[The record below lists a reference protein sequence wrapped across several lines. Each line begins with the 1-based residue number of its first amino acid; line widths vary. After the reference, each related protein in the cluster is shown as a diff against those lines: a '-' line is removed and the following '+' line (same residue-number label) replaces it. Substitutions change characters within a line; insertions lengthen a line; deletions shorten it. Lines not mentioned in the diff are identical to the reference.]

1 MNKSLY
7 VGTGVAVVTPF
18 TADLKVDFKSLQ
30 NLINY
35 LIDSDIRYLV
45 AMGTTA
51 ESPTISVDEKKQIF
65 DCFVETVNGRVPL
78 IMGLGGNDTMAL
90 QRALQQLD
98 TTGFS
103 AILSVSPYYNRPTQ
117 EGIYQHYKALDAVT
131 PLPLILYNVPGRT
144 SSNIN
149 AETTLRIAH
158 DCTNVIGI
166 KDAGGDLE
174 QGKAVLDGRPN
185 DFIVLSGDDETA
197 IPLIQSGAE
206 GVISVI
212 AGGFPRFFS
221 KGVAAAL
228 KGDENKAN
236 EIATLA
242 QPIIDL
248 LFVEGNP
255 GGIKTVLHQRGLI
268 ENQLRLPLVPVS
280 DSVTSKL
287 RTYVDQYD

>member
-65 DCFVETVNGRVPL
+65 DCFDETVNGRVPL
-78 IMGLGGNDTMAL
+78 IMGLGGNDTMTL

-174 QGKAVLDGRPN
+174 QGKAVLDGRPD

>member
-1 MNKSLY
+1 MNKSPY
-7 VGTGVAVVTPF
+7 FGTGVAVVTPF
-18 TADLKVDFKSLQ
+18 TADLKIDFKSLR
-30 NLINY
+30 NVINY
-35 LIDSDIRYLV
+35 LIDSDIQYLV

-51 ESPTISVDEKKQIF
+51 ESSTISVEEKKQIF
-65 DCFVETVNGRVPL
+65 DCFVETVDDRVPL

-90 QRALQQLD
+90 QRALQQVD
-98 TTGFS
+98 ITGFS

-117 EGIYQHYKALDAVT
+117 EGIYQHYKELDAVT

-158 DCTNVIGI
+158 DCPNVIGI
-166 KDAGGDLE
+166 KDASGDLD
-174 QGKAVLDGRPN
+174 QGKAILDGRPD
-185 DFIVLSGDDETA
+185 DFVVLSGDDETA

-221 KGVAAAL
+221 NGVAAAL
-228 KGDENKAN
+228 EGNDDEAN

-242 QPIIDL
+242 QPIIDQ
-248 LFVEGNP
+248 LFIEGNP
-255 GGIKTVLHQRGLI
+255 GGIKAVLHERGLI
-268 ENQLRLPLVPVS
+268 ENKLRLPLVPVS
-280 DSVTSKL
+280 SSVTSKL
-287 RTYVDQYD
+287 KTYINQYD

>member
-1 MNKSLY
+1 MNKSPY
-7 VGTGVAVVTPF
+7 FGTGVAVVTPF
-18 TADLKVDFKSLQ
+18 TADLKVDFKSLR
-30 NLINY
+30 NLIYY

-51 ESPTISVDEKKQIF
+51 ESPTISVEEKKQIF
-65 DCFVETVNGRVPL
+65 DCFVETVDGRVPL

-90 QRALQQLD
+90 QRALQQVN
-98 TTGFS
+98 TIGFS

-158 DCTNVIGI
+158 DCPNVIGI
-166 KDAGGDLE
+166 KDASGDLD
-174 QGKAVLDGRPN
+174 QGKAILDKRPD

-197 IPLIQSGAE
+197 IPLIESGAE

-221 KGVAAAL
+221 NGVAAAIE
-228 KGDENKAN
+228 GDDDIAN

-255 GGIKTVLHQRGLI
+255 GGIKAVLHQRGLI

-280 DSVTSKL
+280 GSVTSKL
-287 RTYVDQYD
+287 KTYVDQYD

>member
-7 VGTGVAVVTPF
+7 YGTGVAVVTPF
-18 TADLKVDFKSLQ
+18 TADLKVDYTSLR
-30 NLINY
+30 NLIHY
-35 LIDSDIRYLV
+35 LIDNDIRYLV

-51 ESPTISVDEKKQIF
+51 ESPTISVEEKKQIF
-65 DCFVETVNGRVPL
+65 DFFIETVDGRVPL

-90 QRALQQLD
+90 QRALQQVD

-158 DCTNVIGI
+158 DCPNVIGI
-166 KDAGGDLE
+166 KDASGDID
-174 QGKAVLDGRPN
+174 QGKTILDGRPD

-212 AGGFPRFFS
+212 AGGFPRFFNN
-221 KGVAAAL
+221 GIIAAL
-228 KGDENKAN
+228 EGDDDKAN
-236 EIATLA
+236 EISLLA

-268 ENQLRLPLVPVS
+268 ENRLRLPLVPVS

-287 RTYVDQYD
+287 KIYVDRYD

>member
-7 VGTGVAVVTPF
+7 FGTGVAVITPF
-18 TADLKVDFKSLQ
+18 TADLKVDYKSLRS
-30 NLINY
+30 LINY

-51 ESPTISVDEKKQIF
+51 ESSTISVEEKKQIF
-65 DCFVETVNGRVPL
+65 DFFVETVEGRVPL
-78 IMGLGGNDTMAL
+78 VMGLGGNDTMAL
-90 QRALQQLD
+90 RRALQQVD

-117 EGIYQHYKALDAVT
+117 EGIYQHYRSLNEVT

-149 AETTLRIAH
+149 PETALRIAY
-158 DCTNVIGI
+158 DCPNVIGI
-166 KDAGGDLE
+166 KDASGDLD
-174 QGKAVLDGRPN
+174 QGKAILDGRPE

-228 KGDENKAN
+228 EGDENKAN

-255 GGIKTVLHQRGLI
+255 GGIKTVLNQRGLI

-280 DSVTSKL
+280 SSVASKL
-287 RTYVDQYD
+287 KTYVNQYD

>member
-1 MNKSLY
+1 M
-7 VGTGVAVVTPF
+7 
-18 TADLKVDFKSLQ
+18 Q

-65 DCFVETVNGRVPL
+65 DCFVEAVNGRVPL

-90 QRALQQLD
+90 QQALQQVD

-174 QGKAVLDGRPN
+174 QGKAVLNGRPD

>member
-18 TADLKVDFKSLQ
+18 TTDLKVDFKSLQ

-51 ESPTISVDEKKQIF
+51 ESPTISVEEKKQIF

-174 QGKAVLDGRPN
+174 QGKAVLDGRPD

-287 RTYVDQYD
+287 RTYVDQYG

>member
-1 MNKSLY
+1 MSKSLY

-18 TADLKVDFKSLQ
+18 TSDLKVDFKSLQ

-51 ESPTISVDEKKQIF
+51 ESPTISVEEKKQIF

-78 IMGLGGNDTMAL
+78 IMGVGGNDTMAL

-174 QGKAVLDGRPN
+174 QGKAVLDGRPD

-221 KGVAAAL
+221 KGVTAAL
-228 KGDENKAN
+228 EGDEYKAN

-242 QPIIDL
+242 QPILDL

>member
-1 MNKSLY
+1 MNKSPY
-7 VGTGVAVVTPF
+7 FGTGVAVVTPF
-18 TADLKVDFKSLQ
+18 TADLKVDFISLR
-30 NLINY
+30 NLIHY
-35 LIDSDIRYLV
+35 LIDSDICYLV

-51 ESPTISVDEKKQIF
+51 ESPTISIEEKKQIF
-65 DCFVETVNGRVPL
+65 DCFVETVDGRVPL
-78 IMGLGGNDTMAL
+78 IMGLGGNDTMVL
-90 QRALQQLD
+90 QRALQQVD

-131 PLPLILYNVPGRT
+131 PLPIILYNVPGRT

-149 AETTLRIAH
+149 AKTTLRIAH
-158 DCTNVIGI
+158 DCPNVIGI
-166 KDAGGDLE
+166 KDASGDLD
-174 QGKAVLDGRPN
+174 QGKAILDGRQD

-221 KGVAAAL
+221 NGVAAAL
-228 KGDENKAN
+228 EGDDDKAN

-255 GGIKTVLHQRGLI
+255 GGIKAVLHQRGLI

-280 DSVTSKL
+280 NSVTSKL
-287 RTYVDQYD
+287 TTYVDQYD

>member
-7 VGTGVAVVTPF
+7 FGTGVAVVTPF
-18 TADLKVDFKSLQ
+18 TADLKVDFNSLR
-30 NLINY
+30 NLIHY

-51 ESPTISVDEKKQIF
+51 ESSTISVEEKKQIF
-65 DCFVETVNGRVPL
+65 DCFVETVDGRVPL

-90 QRALQQLD
+90 QRALQQVD

-149 AETTLRIAH
+149 TETTLRLAH
-158 DCTNVIGI
+158 DCPNVIGI
-166 KDAGGDLE
+166 KDASGDLD
-174 QGKAVLDGRPN
+174 QGKAILDGRPKG
-185 DFIVLSGDDETA
+185 FIVLSGDDETA

-221 KGVAAAL
+221 DGVAAAL
-228 KGDENKAN
+228 EGDDDKAN

-255 GGIKTVLHQRGLI
+255 GGIKAVLHQRGLI
-268 ENQLRLPLVPVS
+268 ENKLRLPLVPVS

>member
-158 DCTNVIGI
+158 DCINVIGI

-268 ENQLRLPLVPVS
+268 ENHLRLPLVPVS

>member
-18 TADLKVDFKSLQ
+18 TADLKVDFNSLR
-30 NLINY
+30 NLIHY

-51 ESPTISVDEKKQIF
+51 ESSTISVEEKKQIF
-65 DCFVETVNGRVPL
+65 DCFVETIDGRVPL

-90 QRALQQLD
+90 QRALKQVD
-98 TTGFS
+98 ITGFS

-149 AETTLRIAH
+149 AETTLRIAR
-158 DCTNVIGI
+158 DCPNVIGI
-166 KDAGGDLE
+166 KDASGDLD
-174 QGKAVLDGRPN
+174 QGKAILDGRPD
-185 DFIVLSGDDETA
+185 DFVVLSGDDETA
-197 IPLIQSGAE
+197 IPLIQLGAE

-221 KGVAAAL
+221 NGVAAAL
-228 KGDENKAN
+228 EGNDNEAN

-242 QPIIDL
+242 QPIIDQ

-255 GGIKTVLHQRGLI
+255 GGIKAVLHERGLI
-268 ENQLRLPLVPVS
+268 ENKLRLPLVPVS

-287 RTYVDQYD
+287 KTYIDQYD

>member
-1 MNKSLY
+1 MYKSLY
-7 VGTGVAVVTPF
+7 SGTGVAVVTPF
-18 TADLKVDFKSLQ
+18 TADLKVDFKSLR
-30 NLINY
+30 NLIHY

-51 ESPTISVDEKKQIF
+51 ESPTISVEEKKQIF
-65 DCFVETVNGRVPL
+65 DCFVETVDGRVPL

-90 QRALQQLD
+90 QRALQLVD

-117 EGIYQHYKALDAVT
+117 EGIYQHYKTLDAVT
-131 PLPLILYNVPGRT
+131 PLPIILYNVPGRT

-158 DCTNVIGI
+158 DCPNVIGI
-166 KDAGGDLE
+166 KDASGDLD
-174 QGKAVLDGRPN
+174 QGKAILDGRPD

-221 KGVAAAL
+221 NGVVAAL
-228 KGDENKAN
+228 EGDDHKAN

-248 LFVEGNP
+248 LFIEGNP
-255 GGIKTVLHQRGLI
+255 GGIKAVLHQRGLI

-280 DSVTSKL
+280 NSVTSKL
-287 RTYVDQYD
+287 TTYVDQYD

>member
-1 MNKSLY
+1 MIKSPYL
-7 VGTGVAVVTPF
+7 GTGVAVITPF
-18 TADLKVDFKSLQ
+18 TSDLKVDFESLR
-30 NLINY
+30 NLIHY
-35 LIDSDIRYLV
+35 LIESDIRYLV

-51 ESPTISVDEKKQIF
+51 ESSTISVEEKNQIF
-65 DCFVETVNGRVPL
+65 DCFVETVDGRVPL
-78 IMGLGGNDTMAL
+78 VMGLGGNDTMAL
-90 QRALQQLD
+90 QRALQQVD

-144 SSNIN
+144 SSNIS

-158 DCTNVIGI
+158 DCPNVIGI
-166 KDAGGDLE
+166 KDASGDLA
-174 QGKAVLDGRPN
+174 QGKAILDGRP
-185 DFIVLSGDDETA
+185 DGFIVLSGDDETA
-197 IPLIQSGAE
+197 IPLIQSGAD

-212 AGGFPRFFS
+212 AGGFPRFFNN
-221 KGVAAAL
+221 GVVAAL
-228 KGDENKAN
+228 EGDDNKAN

-242 QPIIDL
+242 QPIIEQ

-255 GGIKTVLHQRGLI
+255 GGIKAVLHQRGLVQ
-268 ENQLRLPLVPVS
+268 NQLRLPLVPVS
-280 DSVTSKL
+280 DSVVSKL

>member
-1 MNKSLY
+1 MNKCLY
-7 VGTGVAVVTPF
+7 FGTGVAVVTPF
-18 TADLKVDFKSLQ
+18 TVDLKVDFKSLQ

-65 DCFVETVNGRVPL
+65 DCFVEAVNGRVPL

-90 QRALQQLD
+90 QQALQQVD

-174 QGKAVLDGRPN
+174 QGKAVLNGRPD

>member
-18 TADLKVDFKSLQ
+18 TSDLKVDFKSLQ

-51 ESPTISVDEKKQIF
+51 ESPTISVEEKKQIF

-174 QGKAVLDGRPN
+174 QGKAVLDGRPD

-255 GGIKTVLHQRGLI
+255 AGIKTVLHQRGLI

>member
-7 VGTGVAVVTPF
+7 FGTGVAVVTPF
-18 TADLKVDFKSLQ
+18 TIDLKVDFNSLR
-30 NLINY
+30 NLIHY

-51 ESPTISVDEKKQIF
+51 ESSTISVEEKKQIF
-65 DCFVETVNGRVPL
+65 DCFVETVDGRVPL

-90 QRALQQLD
+90 QRALQQVD
-98 TTGFS
+98 ITGFS

-149 AETTLRIAH
+149 AETTLRIAR
-158 DCTNVIGI
+158 DCPNVIGI
-166 KDAGGDLE
+166 KDASGDLD
-174 QGKAVLDGRPN
+174 QGKAILDGRPD
-185 DFIVLSGDDETA
+185 DFVVLSGDDETA
-197 IPLIQSGAE
+197 IPLIQLGAE

-221 KGVAAAL
+221 NGVAAAL
-228 KGDENKAN
+228 EGNDNEAN

-268 ENQLRLPLVPVS
+268 ENKLRLPLVPVS

>member
-1 MNKSLY
+1 MNNSLY
-7 VGTGVAVVTPF
+7 FGTGVAVITPF
-18 TADLKVDFKSLQ
+18 TADLKVDYTSLRS
-30 NLINY
+30 LINY

-51 ESPTISVDEKKQIF
+51 ESSTISVEEKKQIF
-65 DCFVETVNGRVPL
+65 DFFVETVDGRVPL
-78 IMGLGGNDTMAL
+78 VMGLGGNDTMAL
-90 QRALQQLD
+90 RRALQQVD

-117 EGIYQHYKALDAVT
+117 EGIYQHYRSLDEVT

-149 AETTLRIAH
+149 PETALRIAH
-158 DCTNVIGI
+158 DCPNVIGI
-166 KDAGGDLE
+166 KDASGDLNL
-174 QGKAVLDGRPN
+174 GKAILDGRPE

-228 KGDENKAN
+228 EGDENKAN
-236 EIATLA
+236 EIAILA

-248 LFVEGNP
+248 LFAEGNP

-280 DSVTSKL
+280 SSVASKL
-287 RTYVDQYD
+287 RTYVNQYD

>member
-18 TADLKVDFKSLQ
+18 TSDLKVDFKSLQ

-174 QGKAVLDGRPN
+174 QGKAVLDGRPD

>member
-18 TADLKVDFKSLQ
+18 TSNLKVDFKSLQ

-174 QGKAVLDGRPN
+174 QGKAVLDGRPD

>member
-18 TADLKVDFKSLQ
+18 TSDLKVDFKSLQ

-51 ESPTISVDEKKQIF
+51 ESPTISVEEKKQIF

-117 EGIYQHYKALDAVT
+117 EGIYQHYKALDSVT

-174 QGKAVLDGRPN
+174 QGKAVLYGRPD

>member
-1 MNKSLY
+1 MNNSPY
-7 VGTGVAVVTPF
+7 FGIGVAVVTPF
-18 TADLKVDFKSLQ
+18 TADLKVDFNSLR
-30 NLINY
+30 NLIHY

-51 ESPTISVDEKKQIF
+51 ESPTISVEEKKQIF
-65 DCFVETVNGRVPL
+65 DCFVETIDGRVPL

-90 QRALQQLD
+90 QRALQQVD
-98 TTGFS
+98 ITGFS

-117 EGIYQHYKALDAVT
+117 EGIYQHYKTLDAVT
-131 PLPLILYNVPGRT
+131 PLPIILYNVPGRT

-158 DCTNVIGI
+158 DCPNVIGI
-166 KDAGGDLE
+166 KDASGDLD
-174 QGKAVLDGRPN
+174 QGKAILDGRPD

-221 KGVAAAL
+221 NGVVAAL
-228 KGDENKAN
+228 EGDDHKAN

-248 LFVEGNP
+248 LFIEGNP
-255 GGIKTVLHQRGLI
+255 GGIKAVLHQRGLI

-280 DSVTSKL
+280 NSVTSKL
-287 RTYVDQYD
+287 TTYVDQYD

>member
-7 VGTGVAVVTPF
+7 FGTGVAIVTPF
-18 TADLKVDFKSLQ
+18 TADLKVDFNSLR
-30 NLINY
+30 NLIHY

-45 AMGTTA
+45 VMGTTA
-51 ESPTISVDEKKQIF
+51 ESPTISVEEKKQIF
-65 DCFVETVNGRVPL
+65 DCFVETVDGRVPL

-90 QRALQQLD
+90 QRALQQVD

-117 EGIYQHYKALDAVT
+117 EGIYQHYKTLDAVT
-131 PLPLILYNVPGRT
+131 PLPIILYNVPGRT

-158 DCTNVIGI
+158 DCPNVIGI
-166 KDAGGDLE
+166 KDASGDLD
-174 QGKAVLDGRPN
+174 QGKAILDGRPD

-221 KGVAAAL
+221 NGVVAAL
-228 KGDENKAN
+228 EGDDDKAN

-248 LFVEGNP
+248 LFIEGNP
-255 GGIKTVLHQRGLI
+255 GGIKAVLHQRGLI

-280 DSVTSKL
+280 NSVTSKL
-287 RTYVDQYD
+287 TTYVDQYD

>member
-7 VGTGVAVVTPF
+7 FGTGVAVITPF
-18 TADLKVDFKSLQ
+18 TADLKVDYKSLRR
-30 NLINY
+30 LINY

-51 ESPTISVDEKKQIF
+51 ESSTITVEEKKQIF
-65 DCFVETVNGRVPL
+65 DFFVETVEGRVPL
-78 IMGLGGNDTMAL
+78 VMGLGGNDTMAL
-90 QRALQQLD
+90 RRALQQVD

-117 EGIYQHYKALDAVT
+117 EGIYQHYRSLDEVT

-149 AETTLRIAH
+149 PETALRIAY
-158 DCTNVIGI
+158 DCPNVIGI
-166 KDAGGDLE
+166 KDASGDLD
-174 QGKAVLDGRPN
+174 QGKAILDGRPE

-228 KGDENKAN
+228 EGDQNKAN

-255 GGIKTVLHQRGLI
+255 GGIKTVLNQRGLI

-280 DSVTSKL
+280 SSVASKL
-287 RTYVDQYD
+287 RTYVNQYD

>member
-18 TADLKVDFKSLQ
+18 TADLEVDFKSLQ

-90 QRALQQLD
+90 QQALQQLD

-174 QGKAVLDGRPN
+174 QGKAVLDGRPD

>member
-1 MNKSLY
+1 MNKSPY
-7 VGTGVAVVTPF
+7 FGTGVAVVTPF
-18 TADLKVDFKSLQ
+18 TADLKVDFNSLR
-30 NLINY
+30 NLIHY

-51 ESPTISVDEKKQIF
+51 ESSTISVEEKKQIF
-65 DCFVETVNGRVPL
+65 DCFVETIDGRVPL

-90 QRALQQLD
+90 QRALQQVD

-117 EGIYQHYKALDAVT
+117 EGIYQHYIALDAVT

-158 DCTNVIGI
+158 DCPNVIGI
-166 KDAGGDLE
+166 KDASGDLD
-174 QGKAVLDGRPN
+174 QGKAILDGRPD

-221 KGVAAAL
+221 NGVVAAL
-228 KGDENKAN
+228 EGDDDKAN
-236 EIATLA
+236 EIATLV

-255 GGIKTVLHQRGLI
+255 GGIKAVLHQRGLI

-280 DSVTSKL
+280 NSVKSKL
-287 RTYVDQYD
+287 TTYIDQYD

>member
-1 MNKSLY
+1 MNKPQY
-7 VGTGVAVVTPF
+7 FGTGVAVVTPF
-18 TADLKVDFKSLQ
+18 TADLKVDFSSLR
-30 NLINY
+30 NLIHY

-51 ESPTISVDEKKQIF
+51 ESSTISVEEEKQIF
-65 DCFVETVNGRVPL
+65 DCFVETVDGRVPL

-90 QRALQQLD
+90 QRALQQVD

-131 PLPLILYNVPGRT
+131 PLPIILYNVPGRT

-149 AETTLRIAH
+149 TKTTLRIAH
-158 DCTNVIGI
+158 DCPNVIGI
-166 KDAGGDLE
+166 KDASGDLD
-174 QGKAVLDGRPN
+174 QGKAILDGRPD

-197 IPLIQSGAE
+197 ISLIQSGAE

-221 KGVAAAL
+221 NGIVAAL
-228 KGDENKAN
+228 EGDDDKAN

-248 LFVEGNP
+248 LFIEGNP
-255 GGIKTVLHQRGLI
+255 GGIKAVLHQRGLI

-280 DSVTSKL
+280 NSVTSKL
-287 RTYVDQYD
+287 TTYVGQYD

>member
-90 QRALQQLD
+90 QRTLQQLD

-174 QGKAVLDGRPN
+174 QGKAVLDGRPD